1 MEGGSKK
8 HCGVCHIHNKTLLI
22 FKINN
27 ETESN
32 VE

>member
-1 MEGGSKK
+1 MKK
-8 HCGVCHIHNKTLLI
+8 HCEECNIHNKTLLI

-32 VE
+32 VK